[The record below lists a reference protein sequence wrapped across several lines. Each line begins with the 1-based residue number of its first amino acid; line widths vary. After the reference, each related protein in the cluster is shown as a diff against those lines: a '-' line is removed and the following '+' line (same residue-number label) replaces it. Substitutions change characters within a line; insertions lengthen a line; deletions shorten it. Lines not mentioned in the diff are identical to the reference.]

1 MLIIIII
8 LTLIC
13 MVKVIEFNNAPLR
26 IAQNFIYIEP
36 LSSFF
41 RRARNTDNIQIDWH
55 DYKFM
60 EKERLREGPGENGSP
75 INDVQPHEVELSK
88 RIFDANGYNGLISDK
103 ISVNRSIPDLRH
115 AGCAALKYLK
125 ELPTV
130 SVIIPFYNE
139 HLSALM
145 RTVHR

>member
-1 MLIIIII
+1 MLLIIF

-13 MVKVIEFNNAPLR
+13 MVKVIEYNNAPLR

-41 RRARNTDNIQIDWH
+41 RRARNTENIQVDWH

-60 EKERLREGPGENGSP
+60 ESERLRHGPGENGSS
-75 INDVQPHEVELSK
+75 IDDIQPHELELSK
-88 RIFDANGYNGLISDK
+88 QIFDENGYNGLISDK

-115 AGCAALKYLK
+115 RGCAALKYLK